1 MVDKTTQLA
10 NIIAVKDEFLA
21 TVDQEIADK
30 SVYRQA
36 GLIVDDAEMGVVANG
51 PLDTTYNKRFFKALD
66 QDESAIPTDNPNDR
80 GEAGNISM
88 GVKKM
93 RAHMRAKAFS
103 AMDLASEVLDE
114 DVMGAIA
121 RRFGEYW
128 MYDERATVQ
137 AMFKSIMTQS
147 GFTHTINGVLDIDG
161 IVDACAT
168 KGDFYENIEGL
179 IVNKAVHTLLQKAE
193 GNLYV
198 PKSKTDIGFDT
209 YAGLKLIVDSAIAP
223 TAGVYTT
230 VAFGRGAI
238 LSGVGRA
245 DTPVEYLRDAQA
257 GNWGGRETLVNRR
270 KFAFMPKG
278 FSYEGTPALAASASN
293 AELATAG
300 AFVAS
305 DDTRLIPLVFIKSK
319 LSNPTT

>member
-1 MVDKTTQLA
+1 MADKTTQLA
-10 NIIAVKDEFLA
+10 NIEQVENEFLA
-21 TVDQEIADK
+21 TVDQEVADK

-36 GLIVDDAEMGVVANG
+36 GLIVESAELNAVANG
-51 PLDTTYNKRFFKALD
+51 PLDTTYNQRFFKALD
-66 QDESAIPTDNPNDR
+66 QDESVVPTDNPNDR

-88 GVKKM
+88 GVRKM

-103 AMDLASEVLDE
+103 AMDLTSEVLDE

-137 AMFKSIMTQS
+137 AMFTSIMTQP
-147 GFTHTINGVLDIDG
+147 GFTHTINGVLDVNG
-161 IVDACAT
+161 IVDAT
-168 KGDFYENIEGL
+168 EKKGDFYEQIEGL
-179 IVNKAVHTLLQKAE
+179 IIPKAVHSLLQKAE
-193 GNLYV
+193 GNLFV

-223 TAGVYTT
+223 TAGVYTS

-245 DTPVEYLRDAQA
+245 EVPVEYERSARS
-257 GNWGGRETLVNRR
+257 GNWGGQETLVNRR
-270 KFAFMPKG
+270 KFALMPKG
-278 FSYEGTPALAASASN
+278 FSYEGTPAKAAGATN

-305 DDTRLIPLVFIKSK
+305 DDAKLIPLVFIKSK
-319 LSNPTT
+319 LVNPA

>member
-1 MVDKTTQLA
+1 MADKTTQLA
-10 NIIAVKDEFLA
+10 NILQVENEFLA
-21 TVDQEIADK
+21 TVDQEVADK
-30 SVYRQA
+30 SVYRAA

-51 PLDTTYNKRFFKALD
+51 PLDTTYNKRFWKALD
-66 QDESAIPTDNPNDR
+66 QEESTVPTDNPADR
-80 GEAGNISM
+80 GEAGNIGM
-88 GVKKM
+88 GVWKT

-103 AMDLASEVLDE
+103 SMDLTSEVLDD

-121 RRFGEYW
+121 RRFGLYW
-128 MYDERATVQ
+128 ARDERDTVQ
-137 AMFKSIMTQS
+137 AIFKSLMTQT

-161 IVDACAT
+161 IVDATAT

-179 IVNKAVHTLLQKAE
+179 IVPKAVHTLLQKAE

-209 YAGLKLIVDSAIAP
+209 YAGLKLIVDSSMAP
-223 TAGVYTT
+223 VGGVYTT

-238 LSGVGRA
+238 LSGTGTA
-245 DTPVEYLRDAQA
+245 DVPVEFERDARS
-257 GNWGGRETLVNRR
+257 GNLGGQDTLIHRR
-270 KFAFMPKG
+270 KFALHPKG
-278 FSYEGTPALAASASN
+278 FSYEGTPAKAAGATN

-300 AFVAS
+300 SFVAS
-305 DDTRLIPLVFIKSK
+305 DDARLIPLVFIKSK